1 MKRPASRLTVTA
13 LLTALL
19 IAGSFIRIPLP
30 GGVPLTLQVF
40 FALLGPAL
48 LGIRGALPALL
59 YIFLGLAGLP
69 VFSGGGGPG
78 YLVSPT
84 FGYLAG
90 FVLGGALAG
99 VLYPRAKTVAGG
111 FVALSA
117 GLGVIYLTGG
127 AWLYWVKNIYMEG
140 DFPMSLVI
148 KYGVVPFLPLDLL
161 KTAGAL
167 WTARRIRPALGQLN
181 R

>member
-1 MKRPASRLTVTA
+1 MKRPAFHLTATA

-19 IAGSFIRIPLP
+19 IAGSFVRIPLP
-30 GGVPLTLQVF
+30 GGIPLTLQVF

-48 LGIRGALPALL
+48 LGVRGALPALL
-59 YIFLGLAGLP
+59 YGILGLAGLP

-78 YLVSPT
+78 YVVSPT
-84 FGYLAG
+84 FGYIAG

-99 VLYPRAKTVAGG
+99 ALYPRTKTLPCG
-111 FVALSA
+111 FLALAA

-127 AWLYWVKNIYMEG
+127 AWLYWVKNIYTEG
-140 DFPMSLVI
+140 DFPVSLVI
-148 KYGVVPFLPLDLL
+148 KYGVLPFLPLDLF
-161 KTAGAL
+161 KAAGVL
-167 WTARRIRPALGQLN
+167 WAARRIRPVLYGSN